1 MINKLPEIEKE
12 DFYEALCA
20 ECEREGLA
28 YRREPERVYIEDFA
42 YFVYISEKKIKAR
55 NYYQYSPP
63 DTMEFNEKFVFSDRG
78 YVFNLINRSMLK
90 LALEKRP
97 GSYALRECQQVFE
110 KLPLNY
116 EYGISYKVED
126 VIGSVSYQKLIEN
139 RVGRKLNVKYRRLP
153 LQFLETAV
161 SLNLQKDE
169 EFILDLMKKDSAK
182 VTETLKEVKFPLCFP
197 DFKFS
202 FLLEFLGIGKKIG
215 LELSKSIWRNKIILS
230 DILKMAE
237 KTETNGILQKLL
249 KVEDA
254 AGLERLHDRI
264 SKKYRKKIAQEIVPR
279 ELDINE
285 KFYKIS
291 EAFSKD
297 RELSFLKL
305 ITDEKELYY
314 EGVIQENCVHSY
326 VEEIESGICGIF
338 SGIYKGRRYTVEIV
352 RKGKLF
358 ECNQCLGRKNENDF
372 SASELKRK
380 IEQCL
385 ERYRKREEIRKKKEK
400 ILSFLFGH
408 KGKKVFVERRNRK

>member
-1 MINKLPEIEKE
+1 MEYCIK
-12 DFYEALCA
+12 DFYEALCS

-42 YFVYISEKKIKAR
+42 YFVYISGKKIKAR

-63 DTMEFNEKFVFSDRG
+63 DTMEFDEKFVFSDMG
-78 YVFNLINRSMLK
+78 YAFNLINRAMLK
-90 LALEKRP
+90 LALDQRP
-97 GSYALRECQQVFE
+97 GNYALKECCQVFE

-116 EYGISYKVED
+116 EYGISFSFED

-139 RVGRKLNVKYRRLP
+139 RAGRKLNVKYRRLP

-169 EFILDLMKKDSAK
+169 EFILDLMKKDGTE

-215 LELSKSIWRNKIILS
+215 LELSRSIWRNEIILS

-249 KVEDA
+249 KVEDV

-279 ELDINE
+279 ELEINE
-285 KFYKIS
+285 RFYKIS
-291 EAFSKD
+291 EVFSKD

-305 ITDEKELYY
+305 ITDEKELYD
-314 EGVIQENCVHSY
+314 EGVMQENCVHSY

-338 SGIYKGRRYTVEIV
+338 WGIYKGRRYTVEIV
-352 RKGKLF
+352 RKGKFF
-358 ECNQCLGRKNENDF
+358 ECGQCLGRKNENDF
-372 SASELKRK
+372 FASELKRK
-380 IEQCL
+380 IERCL
-385 ERYRKREEIRKKKEK
+385 ERYRKHEENKKKVER
-400 ILSFLFGH
+400 ILYLLFGP
-408 KGKKVFVERRNRK
+408 KGGKVFEERSVKE

>member
-1 MINKLPEIEKE
+1 MDFCIEE
-12 DFYEALCA
+12 FYEVLCT
-20 ECEREGLA
+20 ECEREGLV
-28 YRREPERVYIEDFA
+28 YRREPEHVYIEDFA

-63 DTMEFNEKFVFSDRG
+63 DTMEFDEKFVFSDRG
-78 YVFNLINRSMLK
+78 YAFNLINRSMLK

-97 GSYALRECQQVFE
+97 GNYALRECQQVFE

-126 VIGSVSYQKLIEN
+126 VIGSVSYQKLIES

-182 VTETLKEVKFPLCFP
+182 VTETLKEVKFPLCLP

-215 LELSKSIWRNKIILS
+215 LERIWRNKIILS
-230 DILKMAE
+230 DILKMVG

-279 ELDINE
+279 ELDIGK
-285 KFYKIS
+285 KFYEIS

-305 ITDEKELYY
+305 ITDEKELYD
-314 EGVIQENCVHSY
+314 EGVMQENCVHSY

-372 SASELKRK
+372 SACELKRK
-380 IEQCL
+380 IERCL

-400 ILSFLFGH
+400 ILSFLFCPKRG
-408 KGKKVFVERRNRK
+408 KVFEERSDRK

>member
-20 ECEREGLA
+20 ECEREGLV

-42 YFVYISEKKIKAR
+42 YFVYISGKKIKAR

-78 YVFNLINRSMLK
+78 YAFNLINRAMLK

-97 GSYALRECQQVFE
+97 GSYALRECWQVFE

-126 VIGSVSYQKLIEN
+126 VTGSVSYQKLIES
-139 RVGRKLNVKYRRLP
+139 RAGRKLNVKYRRLP

-161 SLNLQKDE
+161 SLNLQEDE

-215 LELSKSIWRNKIILS
+215 LERIWRNKIILS

-264 SKKYRKKIAQEIVPR
+264 SKKYRKMIAQEIVPR
-279 ELDINE
+279 ELDIGK
-285 KFYKIS
+285 KFYEIS
-291 EAFSKD
+291 ETFLKD

-305 ITDEKELYY
+305 ITDEKELYD

-326 VEEIESGICGIF
+326 IEEIESGICGIF

-385 ERYRKREEIRKKKEK
+385 ERYRKHEENKKRVERF
-400 ILSFLFGH
+400 LYLLFGP
-408 KGKKVFVERRNRK
+408 KGKKVFVGRSDRK

>member
-12 DFYEALCA
+12 DFYEALCS

-28 YRREPERVYIEDFA
+28 YRRDPERVYIEDFA

-63 DTMEFNEKFVFSDRG
+63 YTMEFDEKFVFSDRG
-78 YVFNLINRSMLK
+78 YVFNLINRAMLK
-90 LALEKRP
+90 LALEKEP
-97 GSYALRECQQVFE
+97 GNYALRECCEVFE

-126 VIGSVSYQKLIEN
+126 VIGSVSYQKLIES
-139 RVGRKLNVKYRRLP
+139 RAGRKLNVKYRRLP

-161 SLNLQKDE
+161 SLNLQEDE

-182 VTETLKEVKFPLCFP
+182 VTETLKEVKFPLCLP

-215 LELSKSIWRNKIILS
+215 LERIWRNKIILS

-249 KVEDA
+249 KVEDV

-279 ELDINE
+279 ELDIGK
-285 KFYKIS
+285 KFYEIS
-291 EAFSKD
+291 EAFLKD

-305 ITDEKELYY
+305 ITDEKELYD

-358 ECNQCLGRKNENDF
+358 ECGQCLGRKNENDF

-380 IEQCL
+380 IERCL
-385 ERYRKREEIRKKKEK
+385 ERYRKHEENKKK
-400 ILSFLFGH
+400 
-408 KGKKVFVERRNRK
+408 VESGNEVSI

>member
-1 MINKLPEIEKE
+1 MEYCIK

-63 DTMEFNEKFVFSDRG
+63 HTMEFDEKFVFSDKG
-78 YVFNLINRSMLK
+78 YVFNLINRAMLK
-90 LALEKRP
+90 LALEKSP
-97 GSYALRECQQVFE
+97 GNYALRECRQVFE

-126 VIGSVSYQKLIEN
+126 VIGSVSYQKLIES

-215 LELSKSIWRNKIILS
+215 LERIWRNKIILS

-249 KVEDA
+249 KVEDV

-279 ELDINE
+279 ELDID
-285 KFYKIS
+285 KRFHKIS
-291 EAFSKD
+291 EVFSKD

-305 ITDEKELYY
+305 ITDEKELYD

-380 IEQCL
+380 IERCL

-400 ILSFLFGH
+400 ILFFLFGP
-408 KGKKVFVERRNRK
+408 KGKRVFVERRVQK

>member
-1 MINKLPEIEKE
+1 MEYCIK
-12 DFYEALCA
+12 DFYEALCS

-42 YFVYISEKKIKAR
+42 YFVYISGKKIKAR

-63 DTMEFNEKFVFSDRG
+63 DTMEFDEKFVFSDKG
-78 YVFNLINRSMLK
+78 YAFNLINRAMLK
-90 LALEKRP
+90 LALEKRA
-97 GSYALRECQQVFE
+97 GNYALRECQQVFE

-126 VIGSVSYQKLIEN
+126 VIGSVSYQKLIES

-161 SLNLQKDE
+161 SLNLQEDE

-182 VTETLKEVKFPLCFP
+182 VTETLKEVKFPLCLP

-215 LELSKSIWRNKIILS
+215 LERIWRNKIILS

-279 ELDINE
+279 ELDINK
-285 KFYKIS
+285 KFYEIS
-291 EAFSKD
+291 EAFLKD

-305 ITDEKELYY
+305 ITDEKELYD

-352 RKGKLF
+352 RKGKRF
-358 ECNQCLGRKNENDF
+358 ECGQCLGRKNENDF
-372 SASELKRK
+372 FASELKRK

-385 ERYRKREEIRKKKEK
+385 ERYRKHEENKKK
-400 ILSFLFGH
+400 
-408 KGKKVFVERRNRK
+408 VERLLHLMFGPKVKIYF

>member
-1 MINKLPEIEKE
+1 MEYCIK
-12 DFYEALCA
+12 DFYEALCS

-42 YFVYISEKKIKAR
+42 YFVYISGKKIKAR

-63 DTMEFNEKFVFSDRG
+63 DTMEFNEKFVFSDKG
-78 YVFNLINRSMLK
+78 YAFNLINRAMLK
-90 LALEKRP
+90 LALGKRP
-97 GSYALRECQQVFE
+97 GNYALRECRQVFE

-126 VIGSVSYQKLIEN
+126 VIGSVSYQKLIES
-139 RVGRKLNVKYRRLP
+139 RAGRRFNVKYRRLP
-153 LQFLETAV
+153 LLFLETAV
-161 SLNLQKDE
+161 SLNLQKDD
-169 EFILDLMKKDSAK
+169 EFILDFMKNDSTK
-182 VTETLKEVKFPLCFP
+182 VAETLKKVKFSMCFS
-197 DFKFS
+197 DFKIS

-215 LELSKSIWRNKIILS
+215 LEPSKSIWMSEMLLS

-237 KTETNGILQKLL
+237 KTLPEGVWQKLF

-254 AGLERLHDRI
+254 ASLERLHDRI

-291 EAFSKD
+291 EVFSKD

-314 EGVIQENCVHSY
+314 EGVMQENCVHSY
-326 VEEIESGICGIF
+326 VKKIESGICGIF

-352 RKGKLF
+352 RGRLFF
-358 ECNQCLGRKNENDF
+358 ECSQCLGRKNENDF

-385 ERYRKREEIRKKKEK
+385 ERYRKHEENKKWVER
-400 ILSFLFGH
+400 LLHLMFGP
-408 KGKKVFVERRNRK
+408 KGKKVFEERSVRQ

>member
-55 NYYQYSPP
+55 NYYQYTPP

-78 YVFNLINRSMLK
+78 YAFNLINRAMLK

-97 GSYALRECQQVFE
+97 GNYALRECRHVFE

-126 VIGSVSYQKLIEN
+126 VTGSVSYQKLIEN
-139 RVGRKLNVKYRRLP
+139 RAGRKLNVKYRRLP

-182 VTETLKEVKFPLCFP
+182 VTETLKEVKFPLCLP

-215 LELSKSIWRNKIILS
+215 LERIWRNKIILS

-279 ELDINE
+279 ELDIGK
-285 KFYKIS
+285 KFYEIS
-291 EAFSKD
+291 EAFLKD

-305 ITDEKELYY
+305 ITDEKELYD

-380 IEQCL
+380 IGQCL

-408 KGKKVFVERRNRK
+408 KVKIYF

>member
-1 MINKLPEIEKE
+1 MDFCIEE
-12 DFYEALCA
+12 FYEALCT

-28 YRREPERVYIEDFA
+28 YRRDPERVYIENFA
-42 YFVYISEKKIKAR
+42 HFVYISEKKIKAR

-63 DTMEFNEKFVFSDRG
+63 DTMEFNEKFVFSDMG
-78 YVFNLINRSMLK
+78 YAFNLINRAMLK

-97 GSYALRECQQVFE
+97 GSYALRECCEVFE

-116 EYGISYKVED
+116 EYGISYKIED
-126 VIGSVSYQKLIEN
+126 VIGSVSYQKLIES
-139 RVGRKLNVKYRRLP
+139 RGGRKLNVKYRRLP
-153 LQFLETAV
+153 LWFLETAV

-169 EFILDLMKKDSAK
+169 EFILDLMEKDSAK
-182 VTETLKEVKFPLCFP
+182 VTETLKKVKFPLCFP

-202 FLLEFLGIGKKIG
+202 FLMEFLGIGKKIG
-215 LELSKSIWRNKIILS
+215 LEPSRSIWRNKIILS

-237 KTETNGILQKLL
+237 KTETNGIWQKLL
-249 KVEDA
+249 KVEDV

-285 KFYKIS
+285 RFYKIS
-291 EAFSKD
+291 EVFSKD

-305 ITDEKELYY
+305 ITDEKELYD

-352 RKGKLF
+352 RKGKFF
-358 ECNQCLGRKNENDF
+358 ECGQCLGRKNENDF
-372 SASELKRK
+372 FASELKRK
-380 IEQCL
+380 IERCL
-385 ERYRKREEIRKKKEK
+385 ERYRKHEENKKKVERILYLLFGPKGEK
-400 ILSFLFGH
+400 IFD
-408 KGKKVFVERRNRK
+408 ERRVKG